1 MKKVLLLSSALAAL
15 VASPAAS
22 QDHPTPNYEAPLKT
36 PLHMVDLE
44 FAKRME
50 ALRQEGLE
58 LQRSEGG
65 TLSSASRARLQAKLD
80 RELAAYRRK
89 FKRNDPWSV
98 NADGSARY

>member
-1 MKKVLLLSSALAAL
+1 MRNITLFSFALAAL
-15 VASPAAS
+15 ASSPAAA
-22 QDHPTPNYEAPLKT
+22 QDHPTPNYEAPIKT

-44 FAKRME
+44 FARRLE

-58 LQRSEGG
+58 RQRFEGG
-65 TLSSASRARLQAKLD
+65 TLSPASRAELQAKLD